1 MKKIYFLG
9 LAFLAFAT
17 SSNAQSFTNSNSM
30 LNDDYHSGGTVGIV
44 DMDNDGFDD
53 IVTLDDANHLKVL
66 YQVGG
71 GLTEVDYG
79 VISGANQWGFAIGD
93 CDNDGHCD
101 VFSGGAYDGVHL
113 IKISEV
119 GVYTQESLNN
129 GSMFMQACNL
139 ADIDNDGMLD
149 AFGCHDDATAR
160 IWTNDG
166 TTLVYNGSIIDLESY
181 DFAPYNTD
189 HSGNYGSLWTDFD
202 DDGDIDLYIAKCR
215 QGVNDPNDP
224 RRINQLWV
232 NDGNGNYTEEAVERG
247 LVVYEQSWTA
257 DFADI
262 DNDGDFDCFLTN
274 HSNTCS
280 LLRNDAGYFT
290 DISAEA
296 GLNIPGFFLQAK
308 MADFDNDGFVDLIYT
323 GGLHAYHKNN
333 GDGTFTQIPNMFP
346 NNDTMHSLA
355 TGDMNKDGWVD
366 VYASYGN
373 TYVNPDYNN
382 EDILWMNNGGDNNWV
397 AFDLEGI
404 ESNMNAVGAKVK
416 IYGDWGVQVREV
428 RAGES
433 YGINTTFH
441 CMFGLGQSESIT
453 EAIVEW
459 PSGFTTVIEDPEINV
474 YHNVLEAPCS
484 IADVNI
490 NVNGSLTLCP
500 GETVELSGPAGYTYD
515 WSNDTD
521 QQSIIVAESGNYGLI
536 VYDELGCAGVAQS
549 VSVEVLQSVAPSVT
563 VLGDLE
569 FCEGGSVDLISSAA
583 SEYSWT
589 GGANDQSI
597 TVTQSGDYMVTIV
610 DACNNELSSEMV
622 SVTVLPAPT
631 APIVNDIVIL
641 PNETVIFDGADAN
654 LNWYANVDDTTP
666 LFTGEDYTTDA
677 LNITTSYWVEAF
689 NSAGGDIEFGG
700 RFSNAGDGAYHN
712 NSIRWQLFDAF
723 EDMTLVSV
731 KVYADG
737 EANRTIE
744 LVDEF
749 NNVLAST
756 TALVPDGESRVD
768 LNFEVPEGT
777 NYGLRCADDNPQ
789 LWRSAPPAM
798 VDYPYALG
806 SLGEITQS
814 TATGDNAFA
823 FYYFFYDWE
832 VASAITSCVS
842 ERVEVTAIVSGV
854 DEIEGLNS
862 FEVYPNP
869 TDGIL
874 NVALDLQNAGMVQ
887 FDVIDITGRTVLS
900 FNEAANS
907 GVNNMVYDLN
917 SAAAGVYQLRLTVG
931 NNATSQQIIV
941 R

>member
-9 LAFLAFAT
+9 LALLALPAL
-17 SSNAQSFTNSNSM
+17 SSAQSFTNSNSM
-30 LNDDYHSGGTVGIV
+30 LPDNYHSGGTVGII

-101 VFSGGAYDGVHL
+101 VFSGGSYDGVHL

-119 GVYTQESLNN
+119 GVSTQESLNN

-139 ADIDNDGMLD
+139 ADIDNDGRLD
-149 AFGCHDDATAR
+149 AFGCHDDALSR

-166 TTLVYNGSIIDLESY
+166 NTLVFDATAIDLMDY

-189 HSGNYGSLWTDFD
+189 HSGNYGSVWTDFD
-202 DDGDIDLYIAKCR
+202 DDGDLDLYIAKCR

-232 NDGNGNYTEEAVERG
+232 NDGNGNYTEEAEARG
-247 LVVYEQSWTA
+247 LVVFEQSWTA

-280 LLRNDAGYFT
+280 LLRNDDGYFT
-290 DISAEA
+290 DISAA
-296 GLNIPGFFLQAK
+296 ANLDIPGFFLQAK

-323 GGLHAYHKNN
+323 GGLHAYQKNN
-333 GDGTFTQIPNMFP
+333 GDGTFSEINNVFP
-346 NNDTMHSLA
+346 NSDTMHSLA

-382 EDILWMNNGGDNNWV
+382 EDVLWMNDGGDNNWV

-404 ESNMNAVGAKVK
+404 ESNMSAVGAKVK

-441 CMFGLGQSESIT
+441 CMFGIGESESIT

-459 PSGFTTVIEDPEINV
+459 PSGYTTVLDTPDINV

-484 IADVNI
+484 VADVSI
-490 NVNGSLTLCP
+490 AIDGSLQLCP
-500 GETVELSGPAGYTYD
+500 GESVTLSGPEGFIYD
-515 WSNDTD
+515 WSNDAED
-521 QQSIIVAESGNYGLI
+521 QSIVVSESGNYGLI
-536 VYDELGCAGVAQS
+536 VYDDLGCAGVAQS
-549 VSVEVLQSVAPSVT
+549 VSVEVSESVDPTIT
-563 VLGDLE
+563 VVGELE
-569 FCEGGSVDLISSAA
+569 FCEGGSVDLISSSA
-583 SEYSWT
+583 SEYTWT
-589 GGANDQSI
+589 GGGVDQSI
-597 TVTQSGDYMVTIV
+597 SVTQSGDFMVTIV
-610 DACNNELSSEMV
+610 DDCANELTSELV
-622 SVTVLPAPT
+622 SVTVLPSPSAPVVSNVEIVPSET
-631 APIVNDIVIL
+631 ATF
-641 PNETVIFDGADAN
+641 EGADAN
-654 LNWYANVDDTTP
+654 LNWYANEDDTTP
-666 LFTGEDYTTDA
+666 LFTGEDFTTDA
-677 LNITTSYWVEAF
+677 LDLTTSYWVEAF

-700 RFSNAGDGAYHN
+700 RFSNDGDGVFHN
-712 NSIRWQLFDAF
+712 NSIRWLEFDAF

-731 KVYADG
+731 KVYANG

-744 LVDEF
+744 LIDE
-749 NNVLAST
+749 NGNVLDSV

-768 LNFEVPEGT
+768 LNFEVAEGAG
-777 NYGLRCADDNPQ
+777 YGLRCADGDPQ
-789 LWRSAPPAM
+789 LFRNAPPAM

-806 SLGEITQS
+806 SLGEITNS
-814 TATGDNAFA
+814 TATGDNALA
-823 FYYFFYDWE
+823 YYYFFYDWE
-832 VASAITSCVS
+832 VASAITTCVS
-842 ERVEVTAIVSGV
+842 DRVEVTAIVSGV
-854 DEIEGLNS
+854 EEIEGLNR

-869 TDGIL
+869 SEGIL
-874 NVALDLQNAGMVQ
+874 NVALDLQTAEMVQ
-887 FDVIDITGRTVLS
+887 LDVLDITGRTVMS
-900 FNEAANS
+900 FNESANS
-907 GVNNMVYDLN
+907 GVNNMVYDL
-917 SAAAGVYQLRLTVG
+917 SAASAGVYQLRLMID
-931 NNATSQQIIV
+931 NKATSLQVILK
-941 R
+941 